1 MTSVQRMQFFW
12 QRTRRS
18 AVFYGIFA
26 TGIRVG
32 ANILLLP
39 LLLTKLPTA
48 DLAVWWV
55 FCALGNFANLADFG
69 FGQVIS
75 RVYSYLWAG
84 AEDFDAEGLRPP
96 PQSREPN
103 LPRIRQLS
111 ETVRSFYLY
120 LALAASLVLAIV
132 GTFFLL
138 KPSAAV
144 ANQRL
149 VWIAW
154 AGYLLTIGY
163 NLGASRWLLACQGLG
178 RMREMQASYLWSGLA
193 YVAAAA
199 ALLLAGCG
207 LLALVVANLLRAV

>member
-75 RVYSYLWAG
+75 RVTAFSG
-84 AEDFDAEGLRPP
+84 PVR
-96 PQSREPN
+96 
-103 LPRIRQLS
+103 RISTQKVC
-111 ETVRSFYLY
+111 VR
-120 LALAASLVLAIV
+120 
-132 GTFFLL
+132 LL
-138 KPSAAV
+138 KV
-144 ANQRL
+144 
-149 VWIAW
+149 
-154 AGYLLTIGY
+154 G
-163 NLGASRWLLACQGLG
+163 
-178 RMREMQASYLWSGLA
+178 
-193 YVAAAA
+193 
-199 ALLLAGCG
+199 
-207 LLALVVANLLRAV
+207 